1 MCVKSINIG
10 EAELEI
16 MKVIWRAEEP
26 IGSAAIGEAVK
37 GKGWKRTTIATFLA
51 HLTEKGA
58 IGAERRGKAWY
69 YTPILT
75 EKEYR
80 RTQVKK
86 LVKNVFNGSARDL
99 VASLFEEKAL
109 SDDDVEELKS
119 IFKED

>member
-1 MCVKSINIG
+1 M
-10 EAELEI
+10 
-16 MKVIWRAEEP
+16 
-26 IGSAAIGEAVK
+26 
-37 GKGWKRTTIATFLA
+37 
-51 HLTEKGA
+51 
-58 IGAERRGKAWY
+58 
-69 YTPILT
+69 T